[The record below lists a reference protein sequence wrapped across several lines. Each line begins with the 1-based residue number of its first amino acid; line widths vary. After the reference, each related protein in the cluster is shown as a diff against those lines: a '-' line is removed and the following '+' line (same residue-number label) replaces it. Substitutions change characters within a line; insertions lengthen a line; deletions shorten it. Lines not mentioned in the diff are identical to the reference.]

1 MSLHRLEAELQQ
13 LESEDRLRRLLQLQ
27 GPQAPRITLEGRDWL
42 AFCSND
48 YLGLANDARIVEAL
62 QRGLHAMGAGAGAS
76 HLVTGHFA
84 VHDQLE
90 RSLAAFVGLPR
101 ALLFGTGYLA
111 NLGLITALTGPDDV
125 ILSDALNHASLID
138 GMRLSR
144 ARVERYAHADVD
156 ALRAALQ
163 AAGGRERFVV
173 TESIF
178 SMDGDLAPLGQML
191 ELCEQHDA
199 WLVIDDAHGF
209 GVLGREGRGVLQ
221 ALGLCSDRIIYV
233 GTLGKAAGISGA
245 FVAGADAVVETL
257 LQKARSYIY
266 TTAMPPFLAAGLQQS
281 LDIIQAETWRRSQL
295 QQLVATLKQG
305 LAGTALRLLPSDS
318 PIQPLLL
325 GSNASAMAASTRLRE
340 QGLIVTAIRPPTVPA
355 GTARL
360 RLSLSALHQLDDVQC
375 LVQALRDLPSGLPQS
390 SLSGTA

>member
-1 MSLHRLEAELQQ
+1 MSLQRLEAELQQ
-13 LESEDRLRRLLQLQ
+13 LESGNRLRQLLQLQ
-27 GPQAPRITLEGRDWL
+27 GPQAPRIRLDGRDWL

-156 ALRAALQ
+156 ALGAALQ

-178 SMDGDLAPLGQML
+178 SMDGDLAPLAQIL
-191 ELCEQHDA
+191 ALCEQHEA

-221 ALGLCSDRIIYV
+221 ALALRSERIIYV
-233 GTLGKAAGISGA
+233 GTLGKAAGVAGA
-245 FVAGADAVVETL
+245 FVAGQDEVVETV
-257 LQKARSYIY
+257 LQHARTYMFS
-266 TTAMPPFLAAGLQQS
+266 TAGPALLAAAVS
-281 LDIIQAETWRRSQL
+281 ESIEVIRDEAWRRQHLAQL
-295 QQLVATLKQG
+295 IRRLQDGFAG
-305 LAGTALRLLPSDS
+305 LSGGSARLAHSETAV
-318 PIQPLLL
+318 QPLIV
-325 GSNASAMAASTRLRE
+325 GANAAALALADRLRE
-340 QGLIVTAIRPPTVPA
+340 RGILAPAIRPPTVPE

-360 RLSLSALHQLDDVQC
+360 RISLSAGHTLAQVDQLVAALQEIGA
-375 LVQALRDLPSGLPQS
+375 QA
-390 SLSGTA
+390 

>member
-1 MSLHRLEAELQQ
+1 
-13 LESEDRLRRLLQLQ
+13 
-27 GPQAPRITLEGRDWL
+27 
-42 AFCSND
+42 
-48 YLGLANDARIVEAL
+48 
-62 QRGLHAMGAGAGAS
+62 MGAGAGAS

-84 VHDQLE
+84 AHDQLE
-90 RSLAAFVGLPR
+90 RSLATFVGLPR

-144 ARVERYAHADVD
+144 ARVARYAHADVD
-156 ALRAALQ
+156 DLRAALQ

-221 ALGLCSDRIIYV
+221 ALGLRSDRIIYV

-257 LQKARSYIY
+257 LQKARLI
-266 TTAMPPFLAAGLQQS
+266 
-281 LDIIQAETWRRSQL
+281 RR
-295 QQLVATLKQG
+295 VE
-305 LAGTALRLLPSDS
+305 R
-318 PIQPLLL
+318 
-325 GSNASAMAASTRLRE
+325 
-340 QGLIVTAIRPPTVPA
+340 
-355 GTARL
+355 
-360 RLSLSALHQLDDVQC
+360 
-375 LVQALRDLPSGLPQS
+375 
-390 SLSGTA
+390 